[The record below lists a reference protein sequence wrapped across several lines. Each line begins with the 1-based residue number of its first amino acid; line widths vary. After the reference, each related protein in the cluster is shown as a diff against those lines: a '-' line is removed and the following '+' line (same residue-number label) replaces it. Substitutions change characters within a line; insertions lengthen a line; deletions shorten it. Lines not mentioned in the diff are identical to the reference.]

1 MLHINTNQKI
11 RSIMASICVLFS
23 VGLFAQSEKTS
34 EKSTIVMT
42 QPELESFL
50 SMIADARRSVLNE
63 RKNKQQKMYL
73 AELRLK
79 HQNRLGI
86 GSNAYENASY
96 QNILRE
102 LRFLNERIDN
112 LSDHT
117 SPSTNVN
124 RDKSIIIMPGNVTP
138 NSISQPNERTTIA
151 LIPSND
157 KKIEEL
163 EKRIDSLKTI
173 NSNKEKDTQKSS
185 YSDSLNLNE
194 VRRQMDSL
202 ESKMKATDKA
212 KHTKDAEE
220 KTYFKRQVF
229 FDNNSETV
237 KAEFDS
243 SIQDLAEIL
252 SNYPEAKVLI
262 EGWASPLGKVDYNKQ
277 LSMRRAEAA
286 KQAFIDKRI
295 DEERIIISFKGED
308 NTSSE
313 QYARRVDMSII
324 VR

>member
-1 MLHINTNQKI
+1 MV
-11 RSIMASICVLFS
+11 SICVLFS
-23 VGLFAQSEKTS
+23 VGLFAQSEKNS

-50 SMIADARRSVLNE
+50 SMIADSRRSVLKE
-63 RKNKQQKMYL
+63 RKSKEQKMYL

-79 HQNRLGI
+79 HQDRSGK
-86 GSNAYENASY
+86 GSNANENESY

-102 LRFLNERIDN
+102 LRYLNDRVND
-112 LSDHT
+112 LSDNSSS
-117 SPSTNVN
+117 SPNVN
-124 RDKSIIIMPGNVTP
+124 RDKSIIIMPSNMSP
-138 NSISQPNERTTIA
+138 NSSNQTNEPSTTTI
-151 LIPSND
+151 IPAND

-173 NSNKEKDTQKSS
+173 NSKKEEDTQKNA
-185 YSDSLNLNE
+185 YSDSLNLMKGNLND

-202 ESKMKATDKA
+202 ESKTKAADDVKQKEDTG
-212 KHTKDAEE
+212 EE
-220 KTYFKRQVF
+220 KTYFKQQVF

-243 SIQDLAEIL
+243 SIQDLTEIL
-252 SNYPEAKVLI
+252 NNYPEAKVLI
-262 EGWASPLGKVDYNKQ
+262 EGWASPSGEVDYNKQ

-286 KQAFIDKRI
+286 KQAFVNNKIDKS
-295 DEERIIISFKGED
+295 RIIISFKGED
-308 NTSSE
+308 NISKE
-313 QYARRVDMSII
+313 EYARRVDMSII